1 MGKEIISVHWL
12 SLTVF
17 SSKQNAL
24 LMYDRLFRNHFGD
37 LELKGNGGRGYR
49 QIQSGLFEI
58 KLYTNPGK
66 IDEEHFHLEIPGKA
80 CEFLSSVK
88 YAAIFEYLESLYK
101 DKYKFKR
108 IDLAFD
114 YVEFTPQQVY
124 EAVLANRLRSLA
136 KRETLR
142 QENSPLLAREDGQK
156 GTQTV
161 YLGSNQS
168 NRMIRVYNRRGFTRL
183 ELQAKDDRANLIARD
198 LFTTNPENWYSLGI
212 SHLRDYVDF
221 FEPWWDRFVASQGRA
236 YKTLAIPED
245 QSLLNSITWVQN
257 QVSQT
262 LSVIEDVH
270 GKALIEKIIEL
281 GRRKRGKRFDRL
293 IERNKNE

>member
-1 MGKEIISVHWL
+1 
-12 SLTVF
+12 
-17 SSKQNAL
+17 
-24 LMYDRLFRNHFGD
+24 
-37 LELKGNGGRGYR
+37 
-49 QIQSGLFEI
+49 
-58 KLYTNPGK
+58 
-66 IDEEHFHLEIPGKA
+66 LEIPGKA

-124 EAVLANRLRSLA
+124 EAVLANRLRLLA

-142 QENSPLLAREDGQK
+142 QENSSLLARADGQK

-198 LFTTNPENWYSLGI
+198 LFTTNSENWYALGI
-212 SHLRDYVDF
+212 SHLRDYADF
-221 FEPWWDRFVASQGRA
+221 FEPWWDQFIASQGRA
-236 YKTLAIPED
+236 YRTLASPED
-245 QSLLNSITWVQN
+245 QSLLNSIAWVEN

-262 LSVIEDVH
+262 LSVIEDVR
-270 GKALIEKIIEL
+270 GRALIEKMIEL
-281 GRRKRGKRFDRL
+281 GRKKRGKRFDGL
-293 IERNKNE
+293 IERSKKQ